1 MTFLTET
8 LFPTVLNMSMTASAV
23 ILVVLLARFLLRR
36 APKVFSYALWAV
48 VLFRLLCPV
57 SLTAG
62 ISLFGAMDAPV
73 RAATPGISTVE
84 YLPTVRENLPIGAG
98 ETPVTPVAP
107 VTLVTDPEPVTPAV
121 SSSQGEPV
129 SVEKPALPSLSE
141 VAAWVWLAGVVGML
155 GYSLVSLCR
164 LRRRVVGAARLRENI
179 YLADHIDSPF
189 VMGILRPKIYL
200 PSTLAEEERGYII
213 LHEQCH
219 IRHFDPVVKL
229 LSFVALCL
237 HWFNPLVWLSFLLS
251 GRDMEMRCDEAV
263 IRQLGDGVRADYS
276 ASLLSLATG
285 RRILAGAPLAFGEGD
300 PKGRIENL
308 LRFRRPKTWAL
319 LLAGALCVALIAACG
334 VNPRSVADPFGKDFS
349 LGEMLYSDPEL
360 GADWEGLPRVL
371 VGENGTVTLRRD
383 GSDIL
388 YTEQAAQTL
397 SQDSFDVRF
406 RSEES
411 GSFGWV
417 DGMSAAKLRQSCA
430 SVWSFRAE
438 DTVDGKP
445 NLLWLLAGKNGETYL
460 ALGYQEEASG
470 MDFFAWVFRLTE
482 DQSGTYASMEEYAL
496 SRVNEAKSGE
506 ITYDV
511 YHRDPRA
518 AGALVQTTV
527 TDTLKDVRVESL
539 TLRGRLAGRDPEG
552 TLEVWTLALAY
563 QPTNEAGDRIV
574 TAGGQSLTE
583 DGWYRDESSELLIVR
598 HRESD
603 GRYVILQKESGIDPY
618 LEFLGDYAGP
628 EEALED
634 WYITTNALP
643 EPLIQEDWGTELGLG
658 QGNFPVRRYDDAFGE
673 DGFYCYIPESGWAK
687 TSTEADLGSHG
698 HWEWSSSYGSGSVFT
713 IDRFTGPVEDQ
724 FTVAAEQGFVTT
736 MGTGAIWQREEDGLR
751 ERYYFYSGKDE
762 SCSWR
767 IWLRWQPDSLERGEN
782 PNVAIEPQVMERMA
796 ESFRLAGEAPAL
808 VTQSVQAEK
817 VTDLAAFLADFSR
830 QHGLGSVTVTGVSDE
845 QGMAYLQ
852 QLKAAG
858 YQGTLPES
866 IWQGGSYRFGMDQT
880 RLRVRYE
887 GTTLSVEMTLMG
899 ETRRVMTDEELAQL
913 NEWLC
918 GYREEAN
925 NVVYATPVNGFFL
938 SSYENVRD
946 MDFVDFLS
954 YFPGEAGGITEA
966 EFQALKTML
975 KTQGKWDFGPAAED
989 LAEMP
994 VPIHRIPTKTLDA
1007 TLREYA
1013 GITTA
1018 DLWDRSGV
1026 CYLPETD
1033 AYYNFTSDFGPGYFQ
1048 ADYGETT
1055 GESAWLWYGS
1065 DCLTLGRE
1073 TDGWKIRSY
1082 QGPWEAMP
1090 YAKTISYY
1098 LEGQE
1103 QSETFTRYRGN
1114 GWYLYLPQGW
1124 EKDADADLWR
1134 YATNHDIRLE
1144 VRVVGASDLAEAQEK
1159 IRDAETIP
1167 LVEGKQGDLLGD
1179 DGKMVLHVSFHEGGY
1194 GTFAVL
1200 CRYPAEAAEGGGV
1213 RLQVIADTFWAKG
1226 AS

>member
-1 MTFLTET
+1 MNAFLTET
-8 LFPTVLNMSMTASAV
+8 LFPTVLNMSLTASAV

-62 ISLFGAMDAPV
+62 ISLFGAVDAPV

-84 YLPTVRENLPIGAG
+84 YLPAVRENLTTGAE
-98 ETPVTPVAP
+98 ETPATPAVP
-107 VTLVTDPEPVTPAV
+107 VMPVTDPEPVTPAV
-121 SSSQGEPV
+121 QPSQDETAPAAK
-129 SVEKPALPSLSE
+129 SALPSLSE
-141 VAAWVWLAGVVGML
+141 VAAWVWLTGVVGML

-164 LRRRVVGAARLRENI
+164 LRRRIVGAVRLRDNI

-189 VMGILRPKIYL
+189 VMGVLRPRIYL
-200 PSTLAEEERGYII
+200 PSTLAEGERGYII

-219 IRHFDPVVKL
+219 IQRFDPAVKL
-229 LSFVALCL
+229 LSFTALCL

-300 PKGRIENL
+300 PKSRIENL

-319 LLAGALCVALIAACG
+319 LLAGVLCVALIAACG
-334 VNPRSVADPFGKDFS
+334 VNPRSVADPLGKDFS

-383 GSDIL
+383 GSDVL
-388 YTEQAAQTL
+388 YTEQADQNL
-397 SQDSFDVRF
+397 SQDSFDARF

-417 DGMSAAKLRQSCA
+417 DGMSAAKLRRSCA
-430 SVWSFRAE
+430 SVWAFQAE
-438 DTVDGKP
+438 DTADGQP
-445 NLLWLLAGKNGETYL
+445 NLLWLLAGKNGEVYL

-482 DQSGTYASMEEYAL
+482 DQSGSYASMEEYAL
-496 SRVNEAKSGE
+496 SRVNEAKAGE

-511 YHRDPRA
+511 YDENTAQGADA
-518 AGALVQTTV
+518 AYHSV
-527 TDTLKDVRVESL
+527 TDTLKDVQVESL
-539 TLRGRLAGRDPEG
+539 TLRGSLAGRDPEG
-552 TLEVWTLALAY
+552 TLEIWTLALAY

-583 DGWYRDESSELLIVR
+583 DGWYCDESSELLIVR

-634 WYITTNALP
+634 WYITTNALL
-643 EPLIQEDWGTELGLG
+643 EPLTLEDWGAELGLG
-658 QGNFPVRRYDDAFGE
+658 QGNFPVRRYDDAFGA

-724 FTVAAEQGFVTT
+724 FTVAAKQGFVTT
-736 MGTGAIWQREEDGLR
+736 MGTGAIWQREGDGLR

-767 IWLRWQPDSLERGEN
+767 IWLRWQPDSLERSGN

-817 VTDLAAFLADFSR
+817 VADLAAFLADFSR

-858 YQGTLPES
+858 YQGALPES
-866 IWQGGSYRFGMDQT
+866 IQQGGSYRLGMDQT
-880 RLRVRYE
+880 RLQIRYA
-887 GTTLSVEMTLMG
+887 GTTLSVEMTLLG

-918 GYREEAN
+918 GCRAEAN
-925 NVVYATPVNGFFL
+925 NVAHATPVNGFFL
-938 SSYENVRD
+938 SSYQNVRD
-946 MDFVDFLS
+946 LDFVDFLA
-954 YFPGEAGGITEA
+954 YFPGEVGEITET
-966 EFQALKTML
+966 EFQALKALDNWPFDKET
-975 KTQGKWDFGPAAED
+975 

-994 VPIHRIPTKTLDA
+994 VPIHRIPAKTLDA
-1007 TLREYA
+1007 TLQEYA

-1134 YATNHDIRLE
+1134 YAANHDIRLE
-1144 VRVVGASDLAEAQEK
+1144 VRVVGASDLAEAQAK

-1179 DGKMVLHVSFHEGGY
+1179 DGKTVLHVRFYEGGY

-1213 RLQVIADTFWAKG
+1213 RLQVIADTFRAKG

>member
-1 MTFLTET
+1 MNAFLTEA
-8 LFPTVLNMSMTASAV
+8 LFPTVLNMSLTASAV

-62 ISLFGAMDAPV
+62 ISLFGAVDAPV

-84 YLPTVRENLPIGAG
+84 YLPAVRENLTTGAE
-98 ETPVTPVAP
+98 ETPATPAVP
-107 VTLVTDPEPVTPAV
+107 VMPVTDPEPVTPAV
-121 SSSQGEPV
+121 QPSQDETAPAAK
-129 SVEKPALPSLSE
+129 SALPSLSE
-141 VAAWVWLAGVVGML
+141 VAAWVWLTGVVGML

-164 LRRRVVGAARLRENI
+164 LRRRIVGAVRLRDNI

-189 VMGILRPKIYL
+189 VMGVLRPRIYL
-200 PSTLAEEERGYII
+200 PSTLAEGERGYII

-219 IRHFDPVVKL
+219 IQRFDPAVKL
-229 LSFVALCL
+229 LSFTALCL

-300 PKGRIENL
+300 PKSRIENL

-319 LLAGALCVALIAACG
+319 LLAGVLCVALIAACG
-334 VNPRSVADPFGKDFS
+334 VNPRSVADPLGKDFS

-383 GSDIL
+383 GSDVL

-397 SQDSFDVRF
+397 SQDSFDARF

-417 DGMSAAKLRQSCA
+417 DGMSAAKLRRSCA
-430 SVWSFRAE
+430 SVWAFLGE
-438 DTVDGKP
+438 DTADGQP
-445 NLLWLLAGKNGETYL
+445 NLLWLLAGKDGEVYL

-482 DQSGTYASMEEYAL
+482 DQSGSYASMEEYAL
-496 SRVNEAKSGE
+496 SRVNEAKAGE

-511 YHRDPRA
+511 YDENTAQGADA
-518 AGALVQTTV
+518 AYHSV

-539 TLRGRLAGRDPEG
+539 TLRGSLAGRDPEG
-552 TLEVWTLALAY
+552 TLEIWTLALAY

-583 DGWYRDESSELLIVR
+583 DGWYRDESSELLIAR

-603 GRYVILQKESGIDPY
+603 GRYELLWRESGTDPY
-618 LEFLGDYAGP
+618 LEFLGNYASP
-628 EEALED
+628 EEALGD
-634 WYITTNALP
+634 WYIMANALP
-643 EPLIQEDWGTELGLG
+643 EPLLLEDWGTKLGLG
-658 QGNFPVRRYDDAFGE
+658 QGDFPVRRYDDAFGE
-673 DGFYCYIPESGWAK
+673 DGFYCYIPESGWVK

-698 HWEWSSSYGSGSVFT
+698 HWEWSSAYGSGSVFT
-713 IDRFTGPVEDQ
+713 IDRFTGPVGDQ
-724 FTVAAEQGFVTT
+724 FTVAAEQGFFTT
-736 MGTGAIWQREEDGLR
+736 LGTGAVWQREGDGLR
-751 ERYYFYSGKDE
+751 ERYYFYPAKDE

-767 IWLRWQPDSLERGEN
+767 IWIRWPDSVERGDD
-782 PNVAIEPQVMERMA
+782 PAIAQEPQVMARMA
-796 ESFRLAGEAPAL
+796 ESFRLAGEAPDQAS
-808 VTQSVQAEK
+808 QSVQAAE
-817 VTDLAAFLADFSR
+817 TADLPAFLTDFVR
-830 QHGLGSVTVTGVSDE
+830 RNRAGSLRVTGVSYE
-845 QGMAYLQ
+845 QGDAYLR
-852 QLKAAG
+852 QLKSAG
-858 YQGTLPES
+858 YQGILPES
-866 IWQGGSYRFGMDQT
+866 IQQGYTFCVGNERF
-880 RLRVRYE
+880 RLDGRYE
-887 GTTLSVEMTLMG
+887 GSTLYLDVTPLG
-899 ETRRVMTDEELAQL
+899 ESRRAMTDGELTQL
-913 NEWLC
+913 NEWLSST
-918 GYREEAN
+918 REEAN

-938 SSYENVRD
+938 SSYQNVRD
-946 MDFVDFLS
+946 LDFVDFLA
-954 YFPGEAGGITEA
+954 YFPGEAGEITEA
-966 EFQALKTML
+966 EFRALTALDNWPFDKAT
-975 KTQGKWDFGPAAED
+975 

-994 VPIHRIPTKTLDA
+994 VPIHRIPAKTVNE
-1007 TLREYA
+1007 TLTEYA
-1013 GITTA
+1013 DITTA

-1055 GESAWLWYGS
+1055 GDSAWLWYGS
-1065 DCLTLGRE
+1065 ECLTLGRE

-1090 YAKTISYY
+1090 YTKTISYY

-1103 QSETFTRYRGN
+1103 QSETFTRCQGN

-1134 YATNHDIRLE
+1134 YAANRDISLE
-1144 VRVVGASDLAEAQEK
+1144 VRAVSASDLAEAQAK

-1167 LVEGKQGDLLGD
+1167 LVESKQGDLLGD
-1179 DGKMVLHVSFHEGGY
+1179 DGKMVLQVSFHEGGY

-1213 RLQVIADTFWAKG
+1213 RLQVIADTFRAKG

>member
-1 MTFLTET
+1 MNAFLTEA
-8 LFPTVLNMSMTASAV
+8 LFPTVLNMSLTASAV

-62 ISLFGAMDAPV
+62 ISLFGAVDAPV

-84 YLPTVRENLPIGAG
+84 YLPAVRENLTTGAE
-98 ETPVTPVAP
+98 ETPATPAVP
-107 VTLVTDPEPVTPAV
+107 VMPVTDPEPVTPAV
-121 SSSQGEPV
+121 QPSQDETAPAAK
-129 SVEKPALPSLSE
+129 SALPSLSE
-141 VAAWVWLAGVVGML
+141 VAAWVWLTGVVGML

-164 LRRRVVGAARLRENI
+164 LRRRIVGAVRLRDNI

-189 VMGILRPKIYL
+189 VMGVLRPRIYL
-200 PSTLAEEERGYII
+200 PSTLAEGERGYII

-219 IRHFDPVVKL
+219 IQRFDPAVKL
-229 LSFVALCL
+229 LSFTALCL

-300 PKGRIENL
+300 PKSRIENL

-319 LLAGALCVALIAACG
+319 LLAGVLCVALIAACG
-334 VNPRSVADPFGKDFS
+334 VNPRSVADPLGKDFS

-383 GSDIL
+383 GSDVL

-397 SQDSFDVRF
+397 SQDSFDARF

-417 DGMSAAKLRQSCA
+417 DGMSAAKLRRSCA
-430 SVWSFRAE
+430 SVWAFLGE
-438 DTVDGKP
+438 DTADGQP
-445 NLLWLLAGKNGETYL
+445 NLLWLLAGKDGEVYL

-482 DQSGTYASMEEYAL
+482 DQSGSYASMEEYAL
-496 SRVNEAKSGE
+496 SRVNEAKAGE

-511 YHRDPRA
+511 YDENTAQGANA
-518 AGALVQTTV
+518 AYHSV

-539 TLRGRLAGRDPEG
+539 TLRGSLAGRDPAG
-552 TLEVWTLALAY
+552 ALEVWTLALEY
-563 QPTNEAGDRIV
+563 LPTNAAQNRIV
-574 TAGGQSLTE
+574 IAGGQSLTE
-583 DGWYRDESSELLIVR
+583 DGWYRDESSELLIAR

-603 GRYVILQKESGIDPY
+603 GRYELLWRESGTDPY
-618 LEFLGDYAGP
+618 LEFLGNYASP
-628 EEALED
+628 EEALGD
-634 WYITTNALP
+634 WYIMANALP
-643 EPLIQEDWGTELGLG
+643 EPLLLEDWGTKLGLG
-658 QGNFPVRRYDDAFGE
+658 QGDFPVRRYDDAFGE

-698 HWEWSSSYGSGSVFT
+698 HWEWSSAYGSGSVFT

-724 FTVAAEQGFVTT
+724 FTVAAEQGFFTT
-736 MGTGAIWQREEDGLR
+736 LGTSAVWQREGDGLR
-751 ERYYFYSGKDE
+751 ERYYFYPAKDE

-767 IWLRWQPDSLERGEN
+767 IWIRWPDSLERSGD
-782 PNVAIEPQVMERMA
+782 PNVTIEPQVMEQMA
-796 ESFRLAGEAPAL
+796 ESFRLAGEAPDQAS
-808 VTQSVQAEK
+808 QSVQAAE
-817 VTDLAAFLADFSR
+817 TADLPAFLTDFVR
-830 QHGLGSVTVTGVSDE
+830 RNRAGSLRVTGVSYE
-845 QGMAYLQ
+845 QGDAYLR
-852 QLKAAG
+852 QLKSAG
-858 YQGTLPES
+858 YQGILPES
-866 IWQGGSYRFGMDQT
+866 IQQGYTFCVGNERF
-880 RLRVRYE
+880 RLDGRYE
-887 GTTLSVEMTLMG
+887 GSTLYLDVTPLG
-899 ETRRVMTDEELAQL
+899 ENRRAMTDGELTQL
-913 NEWLC
+913 NEWLSST
-918 GYREEAN
+918 REEAN
-925 NVVYATPVNGFFL
+925 NVVYAAPVNGFFL
-938 SSYENVRD
+938 SSYQNVRD
-946 MDFVDFLS
+946 LDFVDFLA
-954 YFPGEAGGITEA
+954 YFPGEAGEITDA
-966 EFQALKTML
+966 EFQALTALDNWPFDKST
-975 KTQGKWDFGPAAED
+975 

-994 VPIHRIPTKTLDA
+994 VPIHRIPAKTLDA
-1007 TLREYA
+1007 TLQEYA

-1134 YATNHDIRLE
+1134 YAANHDIRLE
-1144 VRVVGASDLAEAQEK
+1144 VRVVGASDLAEAQAK

-1179 DGKMVLHVSFHEGGY
+1179 DGKTVLHVRFYEGGY

-1213 RLQVIADTFWAKG
+1213 RLQVIADTFRAKG

>member
-1 MTFLTET
+1 MNAFLTEA
-8 LFPTVLNMSMTASAV
+8 LFPTVLNMSLTASAV

-62 ISLFGAMDAPV
+62 ISLFGAVDAPV

-84 YLPTVRENLPIGAG
+84 YLPAVRENLTTGAE
-98 ETPVTPVAP
+98 ETPATPAVP
-107 VTLVTDPEPVTPAV
+107 VMPVTDPEPVTPAV
-121 SSSQGEPV
+121 QPSQDETAPAAK
-129 SVEKPALPSLSE
+129 SALPSLSE
-141 VAAWVWLAGVVGML
+141 VAAWVWLTGVVGML

-164 LRRRVVGAARLRENI
+164 LRRRIVGAVRLRDNI

-189 VMGILRPKIYL
+189 VMGVLRPRIYL
-200 PSTLAEEERGYII
+200 PSTLAEGERGYII

-219 IRHFDPVVKL
+219 IQRFDPAVKL
-229 LSFVALCL
+229 LSFTALCL

-300 PKGRIENL
+300 PKSRIENL

-319 LLAGALCVALIAACG
+319 LLAGVLCVALIAACG
-334 VNPRSVADPFGKDFS
+334 VNPRSVADPLGKDFS

-383 GSDIL
+383 GSDVL

-397 SQDSFDVRF
+397 SQDSFDARF

-417 DGMSAAKLRQSCA
+417 DGMSAAKLRRSCA
-430 SVWSFRAE
+430 SVWAFLGE
-438 DTVDGKP
+438 DTADGQP
-445 NLLWLLAGKNGETYL
+445 NLLWLLAGKDGEVYL

-482 DQSGTYASMEEYAL
+482 DQSGSYASMEEYAL
-496 SRVNEAKSGE
+496 SRVNEAKAGE

-511 YHRDPRA
+511 YDENTAQGADA
-518 AGALVQTTV
+518 AYHSV

-539 TLRGRLAGRDPEG
+539 TLRGSLAGRDPEG
-552 TLEVWTLALAY
+552 TLEIWTLALAY

-583 DGWYRDESSELLIVR
+583 DGWYRDESSELLIAR

-603 GRYVILQKESGIDPY
+603 GRYELLWRESGTDPY
-618 LEFLGDYAGP
+618 LEFLGNYASP
-628 EEALED
+628 EEALGD
-634 WYITTNALP
+634 WYIMANALP
-643 EPLIQEDWGTELGLG
+643 EPLLLEDWGTKLGLG
-658 QGNFPVRRYDDAFGE
+658 QGDFPVRRYDDAFGE
-673 DGFYCYIPESGWAK
+673 DGFYCYIPESGWVK

-698 HWEWSSSYGSGSVFT
+698 HWEWSSAYGSGSVFT

-724 FTVAAEQGFVTT
+724 FTVAAEQGFFTT
-736 MGTGAIWQREEDGLR
+736 LGTSAVWQREGDGLR
-751 ERYYFYSGKDE
+751 ERYYFYPAKDE

-767 IWLRWQPDSLERGEN
+767 IWIRWPDSLERSGD
-782 PNVAIEPQVMERMA
+782 PNVTIEPQVMEQMA
-796 ESFRLAGEAPAL
+796 ESFRLAGEAPDQAS
-808 VTQSVQAEK
+808 QSVQAAE
-817 VTDLAAFLADFSR
+817 TADLPAFLTDFVR
-830 QHGLGSVTVTGVSDE
+830 RNRAGSLRVTGVSYE
-845 QGMAYLQ
+845 QGDAYLR
-852 QLKAAG
+852 QLKSAG
-858 YQGTLPES
+858 YQGILPES
-866 IWQGGSYRFGMDQT
+866 IQQGYTFCVGNERF
-880 RLRVRYE
+880 RLDGRYE
-887 GTTLSVEMTLMG
+887 GSTLYLDVTPLG
-899 ETRRVMTDEELAQL
+899 ENRRAMTDGELTQL
-913 NEWLC
+913 NEWLSST
-918 GYREEAN
+918 REEAN
-925 NVVYATPVNGFFL
+925 NVVYAAPVNGFFL
-938 SSYENVRD
+938 SSYQNVRD
-946 MDFVDFLS
+946 LDFVDFLA
-954 YFPGEAGGITEA
+954 YFPGEAGEITDA
-966 EFQALKTML
+966 EFQALTALDNWPFDKST
-975 KTQGKWDFGPAAED
+975 

-994 VPIHRIPTKTLDA
+994 VPIHRIPAKTLDA
-1007 TLREYA
+1007 TLQEYA

-1018 DLWDRSGV
+1018 DLCDRSGV

-1144 VRVVGASDLAEAQEK
+1144 VRVVGASDLAEAQAK

-1179 DGKMVLHVSFHEGGY
+1179 DGKTVLHVRFYEGGY

-1213 RLQVIADTFWAKG
+1213 RLQVIADTFRAKG